1 LVRLFRQ
8 RIRSPI
14 RTVPSRIGRNYR
26 KAASGAQ
33 PEQSRSI
40 PTEEGEPDLFGDAF
54 ANLMSDRPTVKTTTE
69 PDSSL
74 GYEIADLIEEH
85 GGSMEDFMLYAS
97 HLTVSG

>member
-1 LVRLFRQ
+1 
-8 RIRSPI
+8 
-14 RTVPSRIGRNYR
+14 
-26 KAASGAQ
+26 
-33 PEQSRSI
+33 
-40 PTEEGEPDLFGDAF
+40 
-54 ANLMSDRPTVKTTTE
+54 MSDRPTVKTTTE